1 MIGNYKK
8 ILNKCT
14 KQLSL
19 ASIVLLTF
27 NVESQTIVNTE
38 NLMKSVDS
46 TLSVGFG
53 INGDFKFGNLEL
65 YQFNITN
72 QIGKKYDKHL
82 LRLLFN
88 YEYISEN
95 NEVLASDYTAQFRYN
110 YSLGD
115 HSVFTFVQS
124 QKSKALNLNL
134 RNLIGG
140 GYRHNIYK
148 KDESYF
154 DVSLGAFYEDELY
167 LKDTNDE
174 VNIQN
179 YRLNLSSFFKVK
191 LSKKSFINTSIYYQ
205 VNLDNSKDTRLFI
218 EPRWYYEF
226 DKIAV
231 YVTTQIR
238 HHTTPYIDIKKTD
251 SELLVGL
258 EFNL

>member
-1 MIGNYKK
+1 MTNKK
-8 ILNKCT
+8 Y
-14 KQLSL
+14 LSF
-19 ASIVLLTF
+19 AIVLLFSF
-27 NVESQTIVNTE
+27 NLRSQTIINTE

-46 TLSVGFG
+46 TLTLGFG
-53 INGDFKFGNLEL
+53 VNGDFKFGNLEL

-72 QIGKKYDKHL
+72 QIGKKFDRNL
-82 LRLLFN
+82 IRFLFN

-95 NEVLASDYTAQFRYN
+95 NEVLASDYTAQLRYN
-110 YSLGD
+110 YSLGN
-115 HSVFTFVQS
+115 HSVFSFIQS
-124 QKSKALNLNL
+124 QKSRALSLNY

-148 KDESYF
+148 KNENYF
-154 DVSLGAFYEDELY
+154 DLSAGVFYENELY
-167 LKDTNDE
+167 LKNTNE
-174 VNIQN
+174 ELMVEN
-179 YRLNLSSFFKVK
+179 YRVSLSSFFKVRV
-191 LSKKSFINTSIYYQ
+191 SKKSFINTSIYYQ
-205 VNLDNSKDTRLFI
+205 INIDNTEDTRLFI
-218 EPRWYYEF
+218 EPRWYYDF